1 MAFPDDALDDDER
14 VVLHGH
20 PHWRLCL
27 RPAAALLLVSALAGF
42 AGAVV
47 RLQPWAPYAWA
58 LLGALAALAVT
69 RWTVVPIARW
79 RCSHLVVTNL
89 RLLVREG
96 VVTRDGLDVPVERI
110 DAVRVRMGPA
120 GRLAGYGSLLLD
132 VAGERLRFDDV
143 PRVERVQAR
152 LHREIGRADTAR
164 RAAAQETQR
173 TSARG
178 HADAVVRERMSRE
191 RMGRRDQQDPQ
202 GRGTA
207 DPSPERAVP
216 ERTAS

>member
-27 RPAAALLLVSALAGF
+27 RPAAALLLVSALTGF

-47 RLQPWAPYAWA
+47 RLQPWAPYAWV
-58 LLGALAALAVT
+58 LLGVLAALAAA
-69 RWTVVPIARW
+69 RWTVTPIVRW
-79 RCSHLVVTNL
+79 RCSHLLVTNL

-110 DAVRVRMGPA
+110 DAVRVRMGPG

-152 LHREIGRADTAR
+152 LHREIGRADIAR
-164 RAAAQETQR
+164 RGAGQETQR

-178 HADAVVRERMSRE
+178 DTGPRVQERMD
-191 RMGRRDQQDPQ
+191 RRDQQDPQ

-207 DPSPERAVP
+207 DRSPEDSVP